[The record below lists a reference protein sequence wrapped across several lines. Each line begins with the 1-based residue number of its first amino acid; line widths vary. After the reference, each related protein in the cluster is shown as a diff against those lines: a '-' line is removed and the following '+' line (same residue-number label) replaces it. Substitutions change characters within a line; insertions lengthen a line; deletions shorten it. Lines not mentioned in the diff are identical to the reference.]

1 MGSGF
6 AAAAFAAAAHRRQRK
21 IGCVPPAQAP
31 MLLLLPPP
39 PFSPSCC
46 LCCGCRRC
54 LAFLVLLLW
63 LLPLMCSP
71 PHVSFERKIVFRNTS
86 SYFTALSF
94 QAKGIALKIAR
105 CCFPALLACCI
116 RREVE
121 DKRKERGQRRHVKRK
136 ERAACRPVARSDRLR
151 SRPRTWFAHQI
162 GAALRWLSS
171 AGRRGCLRGPFEL
184 PAAARRPPVEPP
196 SSLADLIQPA
206 S

>member
-1 MGSGF
+1 MQSNR
-6 AAAAFAAAAHRRQRK
+6 ARCDVIRASTTTRIERN
-21 IGCVPPAQAP
+21 AQ
-31 MLLLLPPP
+31 
-39 PFSPSCC
+39 
-46 LCCGCRRC
+46 
-54 LAFLVLLLW
+54 LLLW

-71 PHVSFERKIVFRNTS
+71 PDVSFERKIVFRNTS

>member
-31 MLLLLPPP
+31 MLLLLLLLLPPP

-162 GAALRWLSS
+162 GAALR
-171 AGRRGCLRGPFEL
+171 
-184 PAAARRPPVEPP
+184 
-196 SSLADLIQPA
+196 
-206 S
+206 